1 MRRRL
6 HEPLAAA
13 HERRARV
20 VERANDDVERVDGR
34 LEVRVV
40 GMRAVGASQ
49 QLAHQHV
56 VATELA
62 ERQRERADGL
72 HRDAHAS
79 FAKAAAAYDE
89 RLDRKIAVKH
99 LHLTRGDGTQGEA
112 RMLREAQALARVSH
126 PNVVQV
132 YEVGEHQRE
141 VYIAMEFVPGRTLRA
156 WSRAQVHP
164 WREVLEVYL
173 QAGRGLAAAHA
184 AGVVHRDF
192 KPDNV
197 MLGDD
202 GRVRVMDF
210 GLARPLAA
218 AGSNAF
224 FNDIPDLVFDGNFI
238 EPIDLLDTC
247 GRSHIDFGK
256 IAADDV
262 DPHKNQPLPF

>member
-1 MRRRL
+1 
-6 HEPLAAA
+6 
-13 HERRARV
+13 
-20 VERANDDVERVDGR
+20 
-34 LEVRVV
+34 
-40 GMRAVGASQ
+40 MRAGMAGEDEHEGSEARPLRIGPYTVLRVIGSGAMG
-49 QLAHQHV
+49 V
-56 VATELA
+56 VY
-62 ERQRERADGL
+62 
-72 HRDAHAS
+72 S
-79 FAKAAAAYDE
+79 AYDE

-184 AGVVHRDF
+184 AGLVHRDF

-197 MLGDD
+197 MLGEI
-202 GRVRVMDF
+202 GRAHV
-210 GLARPLAA
+210 
-218 AGSNAF
+218 
-224 FNDIPDLVFDGNFI
+224 
-238 EPIDLLDTC
+238 
-247 GRSHIDFGK
+247 
-256 IAADDV
+256 
-262 DPHKNQPLPF
+262 